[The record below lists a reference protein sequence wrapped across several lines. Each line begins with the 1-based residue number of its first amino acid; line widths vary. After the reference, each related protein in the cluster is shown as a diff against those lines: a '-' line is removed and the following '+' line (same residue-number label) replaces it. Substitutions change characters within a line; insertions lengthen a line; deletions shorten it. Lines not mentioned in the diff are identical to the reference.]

1 VVLEG
6 AGDRRSYWIYA
17 INLRTGISG
26 SDAVSLRY
34 AAVPVAGPAA
44 VAGGTSLVATGPG
57 AVAAGAAFNLRLA
70 WDAPAMLPG
79 ETWTGYV
86 AFSATRTA
94 PGRVGRVPVYINAA
108 SALVQSAQWL
118 DPRGD
123 ALRLRLR
130 PGVAHERI
138 AVDLPPNATG
148 LVVELANAAGVDL
161 HVARSADPGSGPELR
176 AAPPRSAAVAS
187 ALGAAASKRVQ
198 LVAPQLQ
205 AGRWYLTPVNAS
217 GADADFILSV
227 SASFAGEA
235 PALRDSAY
243 FNPSRSGHGVLLA
256 RAADQLA
263 ATWFTYRA
271 DGSPTWYIAQATAP
285 AAGQGV
291 WRAALRRSSW
301 NGSSNQLTEV
311 GEVIITRTA
320 ANAFTWTWKL
330 DGSYGS
336 EPFVEPAVPGC
347 VEGGTRDYSGAWFAP
362 ARGGFG
368 YAVTTLPST
377 EVQTAFLYDG
387 GGNPVWLYSQV
398 SPFGAGNFPLQQYS
412 GFCPQC
418 AAVQPTFRP
427 VGTLVRSFS
436 SQRTGSTAVDATLLP
451 PLAGSWRTDDAV
463 ERISVDLACPR

>member
-1 VVLEG
+1 
-6 AGDRRSYWIYA
+6 
-17 INLRTGISG
+17 
-26 SDAVSLRY
+26 
-34 AAVPVAGPAA
+34 
-44 VAGGTSLVATGPG
+44 
-57 AVAAGAAFNLRLA
+57 
-70 WDAPAMLPG
+70 MLPG
-79 ETWTGYV
+79 ETWAGFLDIG
-86 AFSATRTA
+86 ASPEA
-94 PGRVGRVPVYINAA
+94 PGGVGRVPVFITA
-108 SALVQSAQWL
+108 SAALAQSAALL

-123 ALRLRLR
+123 SLRLRLR
-130 PGVAHERI
+130 PGTAHERI
-138 AVDLPPNATG
+138 AIDLPANISG
-148 LVVELANAAGVDL
+148 LVAELSNAAGVDL
-161 HVARSADPGSGPELR
+161 YLARADDAGTGPEPR
-176 AAPPRSAAVAS
+176 VAPPRSAAAAT
-187 ALGAAASKRVQ
+187 ALGAAADKRLQ
-198 LVAPQLQ
+198 LATPALRP
-205 AGRWYLTPVNAS
+205 GRWYLTPVNTGAS
-217 GADADFILSV
+217 DAEVVLSV
-227 SASFAGEA
+227 SASFAGAA
-235 PALRDSAY
+235 PSLRDSAY

-256 RAADQLA
+256 SAGDQLA

-285 AAGQGV
+285 TAGQGV
-291 WRAALRRSSW
+291 WRAALRRSTW
-301 NGSSNQLTEV
+301 NGSTNQLAEV

-320 ANAFTWTWKL
+320 ANAFTWTWQL

-463 ERISVDLACPR
+463 ERISVDLPCPR